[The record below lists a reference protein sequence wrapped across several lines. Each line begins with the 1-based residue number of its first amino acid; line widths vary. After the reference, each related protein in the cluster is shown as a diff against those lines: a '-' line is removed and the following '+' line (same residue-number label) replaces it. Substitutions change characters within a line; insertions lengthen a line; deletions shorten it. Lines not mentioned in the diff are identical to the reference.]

1 MNRQTILLI
10 SDMRQVYLAEIMTKR
25 GLNVRCL
32 DIRNSGTVKE
42 QLEKLKSFLAEA
54 DMLILPIPVT
64 KIPEQKML
72 NDILNKNLTNDTL
85 VLGGCFST
93 EQQEL
98 LERRDIHYLDF
109 MRDEIVTEENAVA
122 TAEGVIAELVNHS
135 PYNIEEA
142 KIIVTGYGCCGRA
155 VAARLKA
162 LGARVT
168 VLARRREVRKL
179 AKKDGFY
186 AADFAFGPEEA
197 MGAAMLVNTVP
208 APVVTGAIIREL
220 PRDAYILDIA
230 SKPGGTDF
238 ACARKEIQRLCDMGA
253 NVVPVFS
260 FNAQTCDT
268 RFGSAKDYVDGICEI
283 TGNEGIRTI
292 CAAEPIGPNNFLD
305 IMVIAPCTGN
315 TAAKLCNGITD
326 TPVLMATKAHMR
338 NGKPLVIAIS
348 TNDALGAS
356 FKNIGMLMNMKNIYF
371 VPFGQ
376 DNCKSKPNS
385 MIAKMELL
393 PDTIEAALA
402 GKQIQPI
409 LQTPT

>member
-85 VLGGCFST
+85 VLGGCFSP

-109 MRDEIVTEENAVA
+109 MKDEIVTEENAVA
-122 TAEGVIAELVNHS
+122 TAEGVIAELVNYS

-197 MGAAMLVNTVP
+197 MGGGNAGQHGSGTCGYRCDHPRTAAGCIYFRHRVQ
-208 APVVTGAIIREL
+208 TGRYGFRLRQRVRHPCGSGTWTSGKICAEGERL
-220 PRDAYILDIA
+220 Y
-230 SKPGGTDF
+230 SGPGGG
-238 ACARKEIQRLCDMGA
+238 EIRAKGA
-253 NVVPVFS
+253 
-260 FNAQTCDT
+260 
-268 RFGSAKDYVDGICEI
+268 
-283 TGNEGIRTI
+283 
-292 CAAEPIGPNNFLD
+292 
-305 IMVIAPCTGN
+305 
-315 TAAKLCNGITD
+315 
-326 TPVLMATKAHMR
+326 
-338 NGKPLVIAIS
+338 
-348 TNDALGAS
+348 
-356 FKNIGMLMNMKNIYF
+356 
-371 VPFGQ
+371 
-376 DNCKSKPNS
+376 
-385 MIAKMELL
+385 
-393 PDTIEAALA
+393 
-402 GKQIQPI
+402 
-409 LQTPT
+409 